1 MYDQLVNPMRDSGA
15 TGFMLSGDRAEGL
28 LLGNQRPRALP
39 VGRTLL
45 LRSGQSIIT
54 VQIVNEPG

>member
-1 MYDQLVNPMRDSGA
+1 MLDSGA